1 MTTVT
6 IVYDGP
12 NASADVLRLLARLL
26 HGGADTATVR
36 EIRIEPNE
44 EEADR

>member
-1 MTTVT
+1 VTTVT

-26 HGGADTATVR
+26 HGSADTATVR
-36 EIRIEPNE
+36 EIKIEPRE
-44 EEADR
+44 TDR